1 MGISRPEW
9 KRIARGLAKEVAE
22 ALDERDEA
30 REQRDAAQLA
40 LEQEITRE
48 APIMVTEGAAEA
60 IVEIR
65 DLYAKDGTD
74 EALLRCALLE
84 IREARRLTPRRA
96 AIAMQSDALDAAL
109 QRAAGLEESVE
120 IAKQAMHDAQREL
133 RDRSEEGRLQVAR
146 LVEEKDEARR
156 LTREWEAKARD
167 AGERLEERRV
177 EVERLEEYV
186 SQVEG
191 EVYRLRGVV
200 EAIAKGTEH
209 VVAITAQQA
218 EEEIW
223 RAAAEATIASGCH
236 PEFPEVADRAVEE
249 FRRRFR
255 EGDVVDVIEP
265 LRDRL
270 ETSEEDPAQRVDE
283 TDDFWLRRRGW
294 SSVGG
299 ALDEWQ
305 REGPAG
311 FGVLRQFG
319 TAVVAAFQ
327 RLEDVRAAEIGS
339 LPVLSY
345 GQEFIL
351 EWKGSHR
358 TRLFVHS
365 YSWAVETGATTIT
378 CRSTPVGAPVQDAS

>member
-9 KRIARGLAKEVAE
+9 KRIARGLGKELEEARDLAE
-22 ALDERDEA
+22 VYRVERDRLA
-30 REQRDAAQLA
+30 RQIDSGL
-40 LEQEITRE
+40 
-48 APIMVTEGAAEA
+48 GA
-60 IVEIR
+60 
-65 DLYAKDGTD
+65 
-74 EALLRCALLE
+74 
-84 IREARRLTPRRA
+84 
-96 AIAMQSDALDAAL
+96 AMQSDALDAAL

-146 LVEEKDEARR
+146 LVEEKDRARGDAVALRSAREEA
-156 LTREWEAKARD
+156 LHEAAHWQQTAD
-167 AGERLEERRV
+167 EAANELE
-177 EVERLEEYV
+177 
-186 SQVEG
+186 
-191 EVYRLRGVV
+191 RLRGVV

-209 VVAITAQQA
+209 VVSITTQQA

-223 RAAAEATIASGCH
+223 QAAAWATIQAGGH
-236 PEFPEVADRAVEE
+236 PVFPEVADRAVEE
-249 FRRRFR
+249 FRRRYR
-255 EGDVVDVIEP
+255 EAQPE
-265 LRDRL
+265 L
-270 ETSEEDPAQRVDE
+270 ETVEEDPAQRVDE

-327 RLEDVRAAEIGS
+327 RLDDVRAAEIGS

-365 YSWAVETGATTIT
+365 YSWMEETMATTIR
-378 CRSTPVGAPVQDAS
+378 CGPQPPVE